1 MKSSLC
7 PHLTDSGLHTWQV
20 VMSADLEQ
28 VGNAM
33 YDGRVPSLWMAKSYP
48 SMKPLG
54 SYITD
59 LIERLSMLS
68 KWIEHGPPPV
78 FWISGFYFTHA
89 FLTGVKQNFARR
101 HKVPIDTVTFD
112 YVCMPQVSCC
122 AGWSFRVCVSR
133 HWVVSASV
141 CCVRHQV
148 GWAALG
154 MTCTLYA
161 VKRCSIQSR

>member
-1 MKSSLC
+1 MD
-7 PHLTDSGLHTWQV
+7 LTDSGMPTWQV

-33 YDGRVPSLWMAKSYP
+33 YEGRVPPLWIAKSYP

-59 LIERLSMLS
+59 LIERLAMLS

-112 YVCMPQVSCC
+112 YVCMPQVSCYAC
-122 AGWSFRVCVSR
+122 CSSLDCVS
-133 HWVVSASV
+133 HYSVVLMIV
-141 CCVRHQV
+141 V
-148 GWAALG
+148 WN
-154 MTCTLYA
+154 M
-161 VKRCSIQSR
+161 I

>member
-1 MKSSLC
+1 MKLVSGSSNNSTELI
-7 PHLTDSGLHTWQV
+7 DIGLHTWQV

-59 LIERLSMLS
+59 LIERLTMLS

-101 HKVPIDTVTFD
+101 HKVPIDAVIFD
-112 YVCMPQVSCC
+112 YVCMPQVSCYKC
-122 AGWSFRVCVSR
+122 LFIPQLCEPTVWS
-133 HWVVSASV
+133 
-141 CCVRHQV
+141 
-148 GWAALG
+148 L
-154 MTCTLYA
+154 
-161 VKRCSIQSR
+161 

>member
-1 MKSSLC
+1 MFLERAAVSKCAQDKQRTQPSHMSSQGMSKPVHC
-7 PHLTDSGLHTWQV
+7 EAAHMRACVTQV

-54 SYITD
+54 SYVTD
-59 LIERLSMLS
+59 LIERLNMLS
-68 KWIEHGPPPV
+68 KWIEHGPPAV

-101 HKVPIDTVTFD
+101 RKVPIDTVVFD
-112 YVCMPQVSCC
+112 YVCMPPVS
-122 AGWSFRVCVSR
+122 
-133 HWVVSASV
+133 
-141 CCVRHQV
+141 
-148 GWAALG
+148 
-154 MTCTLYA
+154 
-161 VKRCSIQSR
+161 

>member
-1 MKSSLC
+1 M
-7 PHLTDSGLHTWQV
+7 TWIFILFPTLGCALQV

-33 YDGRVPSLWMAKSYP
+33 YDGKVPALWMAKSYP
-48 SMKPLG
+48 SMRPLG

-68 KWIEHGPPPV
+68 KWIESGPPTV

-101 HKVPIDTVTFD
+101 HKVPIDTVVFD
-112 YVCMPQVSCC
+112 YVCMPPVSLHCL
-122 AGWSFRVCVSR
+122 S
-133 HWVVSASV
+133 
-141 CCVRHQV
+141 
-148 GWAALG
+148 
-154 MTCTLYA
+154 
-161 VKRCSIQSR
+161 CSLA

>member
-1 MKSSLC
+1 MLVERAAASKSAQGKQLTKASHVSSQGVSISVRYEAAQVRLC
-7 PHLTDSGLHTWQV
+7 AAQV

-54 SYITD
+54 SYVTD
-59 LIERLSMLS
+59 LIERLNMLS
-68 KWIEHGPPPV
+68 RWIEHGPPAV

-101 HKVPIDTVTFD
+101 HKVPIDTVVFD
-112 YVCMPQVSCC
+112 YVCMPPVS
-122 AGWSFRVCVSR
+122 
-133 HWVVSASV
+133 
-141 CCVRHQV
+141 
-148 GWAALG
+148 
-154 MTCTLYA
+154 
-161 VKRCSIQSR
+161 